1 MSSIIN
7 EEIIKHVTKNNK
19 KCTILNDDYVILY
32 KSMEVPDDQ
41 LDDYF
46 EKIKQAQASGI
57 NIPKVVEYKLLNES
71 VENASKGTFIEERAK
86 GCNLNI
92 RGLIFRSNQEYNLKS
107 IISLYLEKVE
117 AYLEE
122 IEKRASASQE
132 IYNKFLSDFI
142 NLHKFGLK
150 PDPNSLNYFFDSKIG
165 YTIIDPYPN
174 ESNIINEKELF
185 KYIMNDI
192 YGVGRPT
199 ILIKKDKLEGFYYL
213 PEQLKTR
220 LDSAST
226 LLNKKISKAFRQ
238 AGYSENYILNNLEL
252 NKQRFRTE
260 DESMEFSDLIRL
272 LEDQIQNKQQS
283 KNSIK

>member
-1 MSSIIN
+1 MSSIIT

-46 EKIKQAQASGI
+46 EKIKQAQASDI

-71 VENASKGTFIEERAK
+71 VGNASKGIFIEERAK

-92 RGLIFRSNQEYNLKS
+92 RGLVLRSNQEYNLKF

-117 AYLEE
+117 TYLEE

-174 ESNIINEKELF
+174 EKDIINEKELF
-185 KYIMNDI
+185 KYIINDI

-213 PEQLKTR
+213 PENLKKR
-220 LDSAST
+220 LDNAST
-226 LLNKKISKAFRQ
+226 LLNKKISQAFRQ
-238 AGYSENYILNNLEL
+238 AGFKEDYILTNLEL
-252 NKQRFRTE
+252 NKHRFKTE
-260 DESMEFSDLIRL
+260 DESLEFADLIRV
-272 LEDQIQNKQQS
+272 LEEQFQDKTIR
-283 KNSIK
+283 NSIK